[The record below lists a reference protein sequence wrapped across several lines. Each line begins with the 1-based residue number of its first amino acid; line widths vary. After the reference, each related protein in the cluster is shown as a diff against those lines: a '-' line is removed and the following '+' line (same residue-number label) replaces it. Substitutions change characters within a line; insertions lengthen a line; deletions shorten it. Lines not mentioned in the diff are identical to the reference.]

1 MSGDSLK
8 RESDESLVGPPPP
21 PPPTH
26 VQPPTSLLGFQPQ
39 LPQHVLLPQHMLGA
53 VSTSHA
59 LDMST
64 QAQQQPQP
72 PAQQAHQQQ
81 PTAVSSAAAA
91 AAAAAHM
98 AAVSA
103 GCEQTRPL
111 QLLLK

>member
-1 MSGDSLK
+1 M
-8 RESDESLVGPPPP
+8 
-21 PPPTH
+21 
-26 VQPPTSLLGFQPQ
+26 QPPTSLLGFQPQ
-39 LPQHVLLPQHMLGA
+39 LPQHVLIPQHMLGA

-64 QAQQQPQP
+64 QAQQQQ
-72 PAQQAHQQQ
+72 QQAHQQ
-81 PTAVSSAAAA
+81 PTPVSSAAAAA